1 LRTFIGI
8 IPPLKTMSSVLNKI
22 IPLADTF
29 SEAAPTSSFAMSNTI
44 SVMIA
49 VKPNQAIID
58 VAVEQMIYLL

>member
-1 LRTFIGI
+1 
-8 IPPLKTMSSVLNKI
+8 M
-22 IPLADTF
+22 F
-29 SEAAPTSSFAMSNTI
+29 SEAAPASSFAMSNTI